1 MNEVVYDAGALLSID
16 RRQAAGGLML
26 HKERLARGVR
36 VCVPAAVA
44 AQVVRDP
51 ARQDPLMR
59 ALRGCDVVAFGEDD
73 YAPVGRLLA
82 ESGTSD
88 VVEGFVALTAA
99 RRQATVITT
108 DRAGIAALLGTLGA
122 PLPVLEP

>member
-1 MNEVVYDAGALLSID
+1 MNEMIYDAGALIAID
-16 RRQAAGGLML
+16 RRGAAKDLAV
-26 HKERLARGVR
+26 HRERLARGVR
-36 VCVPAAVA
+36 VSVPAVVA

-51 ARQDPLMR
+51 PRQAPLMR
-59 ALRGCDVVAFGEDD
+59 VLRGCDVVPFGEDD

-88 VVEGFVALTAA
+88 VADGFVALTAA
-99 RRQATVITT
+99 RRQAIVITSGH
-108 DRAGIAALLGTLGA
+108 AGIAVLLGTLGA

>member
-1 MNEVVYDAGALLSID
+1 MNEMIYDAGALIAID
-16 RRQAAGGLML
+16 RRGEAKDLAV
-26 HKERLARGVR
+26 HRERLARGVR
-36 VCVPAAVA
+36 VSVPAVVA

-51 ARQDPLMR
+51 PRQAPLMCV
-59 ALRGCDVVAFGEDD
+59 LRGCDVVPFGEDD

-88 VVEGFVALTAA
+88 VADGFVALTAA
-99 RRQATVITT
+99 RRQAIVITS
-108 DRAGIAALLGTLGA
+108 DHAGIAVLLGTLGA